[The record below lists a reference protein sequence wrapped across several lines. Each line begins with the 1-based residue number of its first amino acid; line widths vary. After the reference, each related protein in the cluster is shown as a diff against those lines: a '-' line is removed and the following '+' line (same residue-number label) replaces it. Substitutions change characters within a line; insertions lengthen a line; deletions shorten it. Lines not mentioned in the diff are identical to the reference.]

1 MNKQS
6 TGFGGNNFGIAIAV
20 AVFIVIIL
28 SLCIRVVDTGEVA
41 VVTRFGA
48 VMGSQDEGL
57 HFKSPID
64 EYHTIR
70 VTQDQVEDVY
80 YTATK
85 DTQSIDQTIVTQV
98 IVNPA
103 RCEDLYRL
111 FKGNHID
118 GIVKPVL
125 YDGFKSATAGFTLED
140 AIAKRDQLS
149 AKMLENV
156 KDNLASY
163 GIVIV
168 SVEIKDVQIPEDY
181 RKAVEEKKVAEQIR
195 ARTEIEKQT
204 AIIKAEQELE
214 VRKLEAEANKIMTE
228 SLTQDILQKMYLDKW
243 DGKLPAYMGGGGDG
257 FSLMLPVDASA
268 GSSSPK
274 ASTPPEPV
282 TPAEAEIAE
291 DTLMQ

>member
-1 MNKQS
+1 VRGS
-6 TGFGGNNFGIAIAV
+6 INFDGKKLGISIAV
-20 AVFIVIIL
+20 AIFIIIFL
-28 SLCIRVVDTGEVA
+28 TLCIRVVDTGEVA

-48 VMGSQDEGL
+48 ITGSEGEGL
-57 HFKSPID
+57 HLKSPID

-80 YTATK
+80 YTATR

-98 IVNPA
+98 IVDPN
-103 RCEDLYRL
+103 RCEDLYRK

-163 GIVIV
+163 GIIIV

-181 RKAVEEKKVAEQIR
+181 KRAVEEKKVAEQIR
-195 ARTEIEKQT
+195 AKAETEKQT

-214 VRKLEAEANKIMTE
+214 VKKLEAEANRIVTE
-228 SLTQDILQKMYLDKW
+228 SLTQEILQKMYIDKW
-243 DGKLPAYMGGGGDG
+243 DGKLPLYMSGEGSGL
-257 FSLMLPVDASA
+257 SLLLPANTDRQT
-268 GSSSPK
+268 G
-274 ASTPPEPV
+274 PV
-282 TPAEAEIAE
+282 LAPAQNVEEE
-291 DTLMQ
+291 E

>member
-1 MNKQS
+1 MNNKAS
-6 TGFGGNNFGIAIAV
+6 LFGKKMGVTIAV
-20 AVFIVIIL
+20 AVFIVVVL
-28 SLCIRVVDTGEVA
+28 LLCIRVVDTGEVA

-48 VMGSQDEGL
+48 VVGSEGAGL

-70 VTQDQVEDVY
+70 VTQDQVEEIY

-98 IVNPA
+98 IVDA
-103 RCEDLYRL
+103 MRCEELYQK

-140 AIAKRDQLS
+140 AIAKRDELS
-149 AKMLENV
+149 AKMLGNV
-156 KDNLASY
+156 KATLEQY
-163 GIVIV
+163 GINIV

-181 RKAVEEKKVAEQIR
+181 RRAVEEKKVAEQIR

-214 VRKLEAEANKIMTE
+214 VKKLEAEANRVVTE
-228 SLTQDILQKMYLDKW
+228 SLTSEILRKMYLDKW
-243 DGKLPAYMGGGGDG
+243 DGRLPLYMGGEGDG
-257 FSLMLPVDASA
+257 LNLLLPVTSQ
-268 GSSSPK
+268 SPTP
-274 ASTPPEPV
+274 ASTV
-282 TPAEAEIAE
+282 SAPADEKE
-291 DTLMQ
+291 

>member
-1 MNKQS
+1 MNKK
-6 TGFGGNNFGIAIAV
+6 TNKFNGKGIGIAVAV
-20 AVFIVIIL
+20 AVFIVLFL
-28 SLCIRVVDTGEVA
+28 SLCIRMVDTGQVA

-48 VMGSQDEGL
+48 IMGSQGSGL

-70 VTQDQVEDVY
+70 VTQDQVEEIY

-98 IVNPA
+98 IVDPG

-156 KDNLASY
+156 KDNLAGY
-163 GIVIV
+163 GIIIV

-204 AIIKAEQELE
+204 AIIRAEQELE
-214 VRKLEAEANKIMTE
+214 VRKLEAEANKIVTE
-228 SLTQDILQKMYLDKW
+228 SLTPEILQKMYLDKW
-243 DGKLPAYMGGGGDG
+243 DGRLPLYMGGESDG
-257 FSLMLPVDASA
+257 FSLMLPVG
-268 GSSSPK
+268 GSSGSGAQFESPK
-274 ASTPPEPV
+274 EG
-282 TPAEAEIAE
+282 E
-291 DTLMQ
+291 

>member
-1 MNKQS
+1 MNKKS
-6 TGFGGNNFGIAIAV
+6 TGFGGKNFGIAIAI
-20 AVFIVIIL
+20 AIFIIIML
-28 SLCIRVVDTGEVA
+28 TLCIRVVDTGEVA

-48 VMGSQDEGL
+48 IMGSQGEGL

-85 DTQSIDQTIVTQV
+85 DTQSIEQMIVTQV
-98 IVNPA
+98 IVNPT

-156 KDNLASY
+156 KDNLANY
-163 GIVIV
+163 GIIIV

-204 AIIKAEQELE
+204 AIIRAEQELE

-228 SLTQDILQKMYLDKW
+228 SLTNEILQKMYLDKW
-243 DGKLPAYMGGGGDG
+243 DGKLPLYMGGGESEG
-257 FSLMLPVDASA
+257 FNLILPVNTSANAQASA
-268 GSSSPK
+268 P
-274 ASTPPEPV
+274 
-282 TPAEAEIAE
+282 TPAVSENPAPEE
-291 DTLMQ
+291 

>member
-1 MNKQS
+1 MNKKS
-6 TGFGGNNFGIAIAV
+6 MGFGGKNFGITIAV
-20 AVFIVIIL
+20 AVFIVILL

-48 VMGSQDEGL
+48 IMGSQGEGL
-57 HFKSPID
+57 HLKSPID

-85 DTQSIDQTIVTQV
+85 DTQSIEQMIVTQV
-98 IVNPA
+98 IVDPT
-103 RCEDLYRL
+103 RCEYLYRL

-156 KDNLASY
+156 KDNLATY
-163 GIVIV
+163 GIIIV

-214 VRKLEAEANKIMTE
+214 VRKLEAEANTIMTE
-228 SLTQDILQKMYLDKW
+228 SLTHEILQKMYLDKW
-243 DGKLPAYMGGGGDG
+243 DGKLPMYMGAEGDG
-257 FSLMLPVDASA
+257 FSLMLPVNAPQNTQQNVQMSA
-268 GSSSPK
+268 
-274 ASTPPEPV
+274 PEPAIDDS
-282 TPAEAEIAE
+282 AE
-291 DTLMQ
+291 